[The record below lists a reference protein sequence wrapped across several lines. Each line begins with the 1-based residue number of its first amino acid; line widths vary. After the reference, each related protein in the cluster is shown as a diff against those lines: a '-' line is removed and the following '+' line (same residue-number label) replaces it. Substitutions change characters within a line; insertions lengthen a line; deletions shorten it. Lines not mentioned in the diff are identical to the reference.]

1 MIVSAIKY
9 NNLDLAVKSGLNDCI
24 KCGACAYVCPAQI
37 RLVQYIDTG
46 KIRYAET
53 KQAKK

>member
-1 MIVSAIKY
+1 M
-9 NNLDLAVKSGLNDCI
+9 

-46 KIRYAET
+46 KIRYAE
-53 KQAKK
+53 AKK